1 MCDRKQDNSDLRSV
15 NTATSFSD
23 DGMMTPTSSCF
34 ERYLDTAYI
43 PSVPCPGK
51 IYKIHLRD
59 TEKVIMVT
67 EGRVVVQSMDQAKL
81 GGGWHWVCGE
91 KGNWLGFRNHVTG
104 TYLGCTL
111 FPGVHA
117 YARQQT
123 LTESFCVRHHPRG
136 GYLLL
141 VNSKEGGGM
150 DQIACASDGKNLER
164 VAGGGALWMF
174 EEV

>member
-34 ERYLDTAYI
+34 ERCLNTGYI

-67 EGRVVVQSMDQAKL
+67 EGRVVVQSTDQAKL
-81 GGGWHWVCGE
+81 GGGWHWVCVE
-91 KGNWLGFRNHVTG
+91 KDNWLGFRNHVTG
-104 TYLGCTL
+104 AYLGCIG
-111 FPGVHA
+111 FSGVHA
-117 YARQQT
+117 QARQQT
-123 LTESFCVRHHPRG
+123 LTEFFCVRHHPRG

-141 VNSKEGGGM
+141 INSGEGGGM
-150 DQIACASDGKNLER
+150 DQIACASNWKKVER
-164 VAGGGALWMF
+164 GGGRR
-174 EEV
+174 